1 MSTLWDHKNRLPI
14 DDPDEAAL
22 PELDAALARW
32 GIETNEHGRIRL
44 DDLRRAVDDSR
55 VKPTVWTPEY
65 QQWIDDRQKELWRQI
80 GLGDLLESE
89 E

>member
-1 MSTLWDHKNRLPI
+1 MNKNRLPM
-14 DDPDEAAL
+14 DDSDEAAL
-22 PELDAALARW
+22 QELDAALARW
-32 GIETNEHGRIRL
+32 GIEPDENGRIRL
-44 DDLRRAVDDSR
+44 ADLRRAVDDGR

-65 QQWIDDRQKELWRQI
+65 RQWIDDGQKELWRRI